1 MSFPGWLL
9 RNQIVEL
16 EAMRGRHMARRFQR
30 KATGRCKGAGGILAA
45 GERDIFRERG
55 EVLLGIFWGF
65 VSFAGEITREGMSD
79 LKGEEQE
86 ESREAKKKRN
96 SGVFSFISTREG
108 FYQVQIFIYTGKT
121 MLANLMSKIKTNS
134 KARKPPPPSSSYSR
148 ERKREIL
155 WQTYIDDHLMCDI
168 DDQGQHLTAAAIVG
182 HDGSVWTT
190 RSPCPYWLIPWG
202 TKYMV
207 IQGELGLSSNG
218 KNIPGCV
225 EVAKVNKSF
234 RTRRELADC
243 AVLVERETG
252 HLQPMLS
259 GQAATAAAVTQFSLL
274 TSPRQKAGLVQ
285 GSQFHPAADK
295 PGADEASID
304 TTISVDPF

>member
-1 MSFPGWLL
+1 MGLVRCMSIVLGNGVKFKDLHL
-9 RNQIVEL
+9 HRKDHVSQSDERNQNQQQSQKNHHHHHLHIL
-16 EAMRGRHMARRFQR
+16 ERGRE
-30 KATGRCKGAGGILAA
+30 K
-45 GERDIFRERG
+45 
-55 EVLLGIFWGF
+55 
-65 VSFAGEITREGMSD
+65 
-79 LKGEEQE
+79 
-86 ESREAKKKRN
+86 
-96 SGVFSFISTREG
+96 
-108 FYQVQIFIYTGKT
+108 
-121 MLANLMSKIKTNS
+121 
-134 KARKPPPPSSSYSR
+134 
-148 ERKREIL
+148 IL

-182 HDGSVWTT
+182 HDGTFGRRAFLSGVQDSTDHWYHEDFAEPGHLVPTGL
-190 RSPCPYWLIPWG
+190 YLGG

-207 IQGELGLSSNG
+207 IQESLGLSSNG

-225 EVAKVNKSF
+225 EVAK
-234 RTRRELADC
+234 
-243 AVLVERETG
+243 
-252 HLQPMLS
+252 